1 MMNILE
7 AINNSYKE
15 KEQQYLHVLS
25 EMQNIAVEQLV
36 TSNTDVGKAIN
47 QAMLTTIESL
57 GKAFISIYK
66 VEPKGEA

>member
-7 AINNSYKE
+7 AINNAYKE

-25 EMQNIAVEQLV
+25 EMQSIAVEQLV
-36 TSNTDVGKAIN
+36 TSSTDVGKAIN

>member
-7 AINNSYKE
+7 AINNAYKE

-25 EMQNIAVEQLV
+25 EMQSIAVEHLV

>member
-1 MMNILE
+1 MNILE

-15 KEQQYLHVLS
+15 KEQQYLHVLA
-25 EMQNIAVEQLV
+25 EMQSIAVEQLV